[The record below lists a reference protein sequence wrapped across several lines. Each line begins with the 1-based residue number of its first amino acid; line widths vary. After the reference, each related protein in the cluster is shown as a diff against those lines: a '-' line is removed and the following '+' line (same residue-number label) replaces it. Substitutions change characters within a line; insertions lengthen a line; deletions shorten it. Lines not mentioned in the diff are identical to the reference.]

1 MCHKGI
7 LKEDRNARISLPN
20 NFFCLGNT
28 EEAIHTRDKENGY
41 ITTLELGKPGPNTLV
56 QGSLIKL
63 VWTMCLMSK
72 AHTGLACPSLNS
84 PATHQK

>member
-1 MCHKGI
+1 MPEFYLCPT
-7 LKEDRNARISLPN
+7 ISSVL
-20 NFFCLGNT
+20 
-28 EEAIHTRDKENGY
+28 EALRKPYIQETKKNGY

-72 AHTGLACPSLNS
+72 AHTGLPCPSLNS
-84 PATHQK
+84 PTTHQK